1 MAWVPHH
8 KHPGHSPRANPTE
21 PTTTHR
27 EPQVLC
33 RTPPLPRQVPHPI
46 ITPRLT
52 LPAPSTPASSG
63 CGPFGNPSSPAASTP
78 STPPPPPT
86 PPSTT
91 SAPYPA
97 TPSPPPPPC
106 PPLIPTTTPTATI
119 SASPPSATTTP

>member
-8 KHPGHSPRANPTE
+8 KHPAPPPRANPTE

-52 LPAPSTPASSG
+52 LPAPSTPASRRSG
-63 CGPFGNPSSPAASTP
+63 AFCAPPPPAPPLPTP
-78 STPPPPPT
+78 PQPPPPPLPHRHHT
-86 PPSTT
+86 HL
-91 SAPYPA
+91 
-97 TPSPPPPPC
+97 SPQRQQPPC
-106 PPLIPTTTPTATI
+106 PHQRRPLLH
-119 SASPPSATTTP
+119 PPRPRPH